1 MSPSL
6 DLDTFVRLK
15 SYLGNALAHEFQI
28 RPPEGSP
35 QQAAFQVLE
44 AVCARNKINLDQH
57 LRQQLFQQIVAEQFG
72 YGPIEAF
79 LADESINEIMVNGSQ
94 SIFIEQGGV
103 LLETDSRFEDDLHVL
118 RVIDRILHPL
128 GRRVDSDHPMTDARL
143 PDGSRVNVI
152 IPPAAVDGPCIT
164 IRKFLQNR
172 MAVEDLIRSGSLT
185 EHMAE
190 FLQAC
195 VAARLNIL
203 ISGPTSSGKTTL
215 LNILSGFIPAN
226 QRIVTIEDAVELQ
239 LKQRHVIR
247 LETQSA
253 NMDGLGAVA
262 TRDLVRNALRMRPD
276 RIIVGEVRSG
286 ETLDMIQAMNTGHH
300 GSITTVHAN
309 SPRDAVARLETMA
322 MMAELDIP
330 LLAIRRQIAS
340 AVNLVIHISR
350 LTDGSRRVTHITEIS
365 GMEGDVVTMSDIFKF
380 EQTGV
385 GAEGKIQGAMK
396 ATGLRPMFTPRLEV
410 VGYKLRGEI
419 FGAGGKYG
427 G

>member
-1 MSPSL
+1 MC
-6 DLDTFVRLK
+6 
-15 SYLGNALAHEFQI
+15 G
-28 RPPEGSP
+28 GSP

-44 AVCARNKINLDQH
+44 NLCERHKINLDEH
-57 LRQQLFQQIVAEQFG
+57 LRQQLFQQIVAEQLG
-72 YGPIEAF
+72 YGPIEEF
-79 LADESINEIMVNGSQ
+79 LADESINEIMVNGAQ
-94 SIFIEQGGV
+94 RIFIERNGA
-103 LLETDSRFEDDLHVL
+103 LAETDRHFDDDNQVL
-118 RVIDRILHPL
+118 RVIDRMLHPL
-128 GRRVDSDHPMTDARL
+128 GRRVDSDHPMADARL
-143 PDGSRVNVI
+143 PDGSRINII
-152 IPPAAVDGPCIT
+152 IPPASVDGPCIT

-172 MAVEDLIRSGSLT
+172 MTIEDLIHTGSLT

-195 VAARLNIL
+195 VVARLNIL

-215 LNILSGFIPAN
+215 LNIMSGFIPGN

-247 LETQSA
+247 LETQAA
-253 NMDGLGAVA
+253 NTDGIGAA
-262 TRDLVRNALRMRPD
+262 STRDLVRNALRMRPD

-340 AVNLVIHISR
+340 AINLVIHISR

-385 GAEGKIQGAMK
+385 GADGKIQGVIK
-396 ATGLRPMFTPRLEV
+396 PTGLRPMFTPRLEV
-410 VGYKLRGEI
+410 VGYKLRSEI
-419 FGAGGKYG
+419 FGAGNKFGA
-427 G
+427 